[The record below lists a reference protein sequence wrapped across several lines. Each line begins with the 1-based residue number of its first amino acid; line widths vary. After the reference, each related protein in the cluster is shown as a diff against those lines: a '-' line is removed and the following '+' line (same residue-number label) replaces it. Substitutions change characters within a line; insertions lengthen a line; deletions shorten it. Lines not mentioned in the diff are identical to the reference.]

1 MNGYNLSEASDIRL
15 IGSAI
20 TSIYYGSTLIWP
32 LGPRD
37 YSKEYLTIEA
47 TSNSA
52 YFDFKIDEE
61 LAYPRLLTIQWSK
74 DKINWKSKT
83 SRWDDNKIYLSKGE
97 KIFLKGTNSYY
108 GRQQEKDGW
117 LLDGSNYL
125 DIKDAKVY
133 GNIMSMI
140 YGDNFYGQTVLP
152 SDFTFR
158 KFFWFSIN
166 LDASNLILPST
177 ELTYACYAQMF
188 KEGSCISAPKLPATT
203 LAPYCYYE
211 MFDHSDITITPEL
224 PALTLADHCYYGMFS
239 NCLYLEQAI
248 DELPATTL
256 ARSCYSSM
264 FYGCDNLLTA
274 PLELP
279 ATTLATSCYSNMFY
293 ECYILTTAPV
303 LPATALVDSCYYQMF
318 FKCYDLNYIK
328 CLATDVP
335 VSNCLYRWTENVA
348 STGTFVKNPNMSN
361 WHTLS
366 YGIPSGWTVQD
377 AS

>member
-1 MNGYNLSEASDIRL
+1 MNGLNLSEASDIRL
-15 IGSAI
+15 WGSAI
-20 TSIYYGSTLIWP
+20 NAIYYGSTLLWP
-32 LGPRD
+32 LSPRD

-61 LAYPRLLTIQWSK
+61 LAYPRILTIQWSK

-108 GRQQEKDGW
+108 GRQQEKDG
-117 LLDGSNYL
+117 LLLSGSNYL

-158 KFFWFSIN
+158 KFFWNSANI
-166 LDASNLILPST
+166 DASNLILPST

-188 KEGSCISAPKLPATT
+188 NGCSCISAPKLPATT
-203 LAPYCYYE
+203 LAPWCYYA
-211 MFDHSDITITPEL
+211 MFDTSKITITPEL
-224 PALTLADHCYYGMFS
+224 PALTLADHCYYGMFI
-239 NCLYLEQAI
+239 NCMCLEQAL
-248 DELPATTL
+248 ELPATTL
-256 ARSCYSSM
+256 AALCYANM
-264 FYGCDNLLTA
+264 FSGCYNLLTA

-279 ATTLATSCYSNMFY
+279 ATTLAASCYANMFSG
-293 ECYILTTAPV
+293 CNILTTAPV
-303 LPATALVDSCYYQMF
+303 LPATTLVNNCYDQMF
-318 FKCYDLNYIK
+318 IKCYDLNYIK
-328 CLATDVP
+328 CLATDVSA
-335 VSNCLYRWTENVA
+335 SNCLYRWTENVA
-348 STGTFVKNPNMSN
+348 STGTFVKNPNMTN
-361 WHTLS
+361 WYTGTH
-366 YGIPSGWTVQD
+366 GIPSGWTVQD